1 MRPTTI
7 HLKLIGCC
15 MLVLLIIAAGIT
27 PTRANAAS
35 NTGDSQDRFVTIDFN
50 NVDINVFIKFISE
63 LTGKNFI
70 VDQRVRGNVTIISPT
85 KISVAEAYKVFE
97 SVLEVNGFSTVQ
109 AGKATKIL
117 PSPEARTSDIPTR
130 TSTKPVTPQDQL
142 VTQLIPLTYADADE
156 IKRLFTPM
164 VSKTSL
170 IVAYAPTNTLIVT
183 DVLSNIQRL
192 IKILKEIDVADVG
205 RQISVIP
212 LQHADSAKMVETL
225 TALFLTRGATKQ
237 RATASRDDTKF
248 VADER
253 TNTVIVLA
261 SEVEM
266 ARVRQLIDFIDR
278 ETPRGKEKIRVY
290 YLEYANAEDIAKVLQ
305 NLPSKEGTSVKEK
318 AAAGAAGAPLLS
330 GKVNITADKAT
341 NSLVIT
347 ASSDDYTV
355 VEEVIKRLDIPR
367 PMVYIEAVVME
378 VNAQR
383 DFSLGT
389 EWTAAGTTNIGNK
402 PAAVGGGFLTPTSAI
417 PALTQGVLPQGF
429 SFGVF
434 TEAIDIA
441 GIKFNNLTALV
452 QAFKQD
458 RDVNILQTPQILTTE
473 NEEAKI
479 NVGRNIPFQTQSST
493 TDNQTFN
500 SFEYRDVGTIL
511 KITPHI
517 SIERLV
523 RLTIGLE
530 VSALE
535 STTDFRPTT
544 LKRTIDTTVIVD
556 DKSTIVI
563 GGLIDDTNSVAE
575 YKVPLLGDIPVLGWL
590 FKYQNRSQQKT
601 NLYIFLTPHVINN
614 PAEAATVYGQKKTT
628 MDTLRGG
635 YGQEGQIQKGQLQE
649 GQISGGQIQE
659 GQIKLFGLPRRM
671 PQPK

>member
-7 HLKLIGCC
+7 HLKLIGCW
-15 MLVLLIIAAGIT
+15 MLVLLILAAGIT
-27 PTRANAAS
+27 STRANAAA

-212 LQHADSAKMVETL
+212 LQHADSTKMVETL

-305 NLPSKEGTSVKEK
+305 DLPSKESTSVKEK

-355 VEEVIKRLDIPR
+355 VEEVIKKLDIPR

-378 VNAQR
+378 VNAQK

-389 EWTAAGTTNIGNK
+389 EWTAAGSTTIGNRE
-402 PAAVGGGFLTPTSAI
+402 AAVGGGFLTPTSAI

-563 GGLIDDTNSVAE
+563 GGLIEDTNAVSV

-590 FKYQNRSQQKT
+590 FKVQKSSQQKT

-614 PAEAATVYGQKKTT
+614 PSEAADVYGQKKTT
-628 MDTLRGG
+628 MDSLRGG
-635 YGQEGQIQKGQLQE
+635 QGEE
-649 GQISGGQIQE
+649 SQIQE
-659 GQIKLFGLPRRM
+659 GNIKLFGIPRRI
-671 PQPK
+671 PTSDIK

>member
-15 MLVLLIIAAGIT
+15 MLVLLILAAGIT

-35 NTGDSQDRFVTIDFN
+35 NAGDSQDRYVTIDFN

-142 VTQLIPLTYADADE
+142 VTQLIPLTYANADE

-212 LQHADSAKMVETL
+212 LQHADSTKMVETL

-318 AAAGAAGAPLLS
+318 GAAGAAGAPLLS

-355 VEEVIKRLDIPR
+355 VEEVIKKLDIPR
-367 PMVYIEAVVME
+367 PMVYIEAVVLE
-378 VNAQR
+378 VNAQK

-389 EWTAAGTTNIGNK
+389 EWTAAGSTTIGDK
-402 PAAVGGGFLTPTSAI
+402 AAVVGGGFLTPTSAI

-563 GGLIDDTNSVAE
+563 GGLIEDTNAVSV

-590 FKYQNRSQQKT
+590 FKVQK
-601 NLYIFLTPHVINN
+601 
-614 PAEAATVYGQKKTT
+614 
-628 MDTLRGG
+628 
-635 YGQEGQIQKGQLQE
+635 
-649 GQISGGQIQE
+649 
-659 GQIKLFGLPRRM
+659 
-671 PQPK
+671 

>member
-1 MRPTTI
+1 MI
-7 HLKLIGCC
+7 
-15 MLVLLIIAAGIT
+15 VLLIIIAGIT
-27 PTRANAAS
+27 VTRANAAS
-35 NTGDSQDRFVTIDFN
+35 SAGNSQDRFVTIDFN

-70 VDQRVRGNVTIISPT
+70 IDQRVRGNVTIISPT

-109 AGKATKIL
+109 AGEVTKIL

-130 TSTKPVTPQDQL
+130 TSTRPVKPQDQL

-170 IVAYAPTNTLIVT
+170 IVAYDPTNTLIVT

-192 IKILKEIDVADVG
+192 IKILKEIDVTGVG
-205 RQISVIP
+205 QQISVIP
-212 LQHADSAKMVETL
+212 LEHADSTKMVETL
-225 TALFLTRGATKQ
+225 TALFQTRSAPK
-237 RATASRDDTKF
+237 RRTARSRDTTKF

-266 ARVRQLIDFIDR
+266 ARVRQLIDFLDR

-290 YLEYANAEDIAKVLQ
+290 YLEYANAEEIAKVLQ
-305 NLPSKEGTSVKEK
+305 NLPSKETTQPKGKG
-318 AAAGAAGAPLLS
+318 AAGAATAPLLA

-355 VEEVIKRLDIPR
+355 VEEVIKKLDIPR

-378 VNAQR
+378 VNAQK

-389 EWTAAGTTNIGNK
+389 QWTAAGSTNIGNK
-402 PAAVGGGFLTPTSAI
+402 PAAVGGGFLAPNSAI

-441 GIKFNNLTALV
+441 GIKFNNLTALI

-563 GGLIDDTNSVAE
+563 GGLIEDTKAVSE

-590 FKYQNRSQQKT
+590 FKVQNSSQQKT
-601 NLYIFLTPHVINN
+601 NLFIFLSPHVINN
-614 PAEAATVYGQKKTT
+614 PSEAADVYGQKKTT
-628 MDTLRGG
+628 MDILRGD
-635 YGQEGQIQKGQLQE
+635 QSEE
-649 GQISGGQIQE
+649 PQIQE
-659 GQIKLFGLPRRM
+659 GNIKLFGIPRRM
-671 PQPK
+671 PSSAIKQ

>member
-7 HLKLIGCC
+7 HLKLIGYC
-15 MLVLLIIAAGIT
+15 MLVLLIIAAVIT

-35 NTGDSQDRFVTIDFN
+35 SKDDSQDRYVTIDFN

-142 VTQLIPLTYADADE
+142 VTQLIPLTYANADE

-212 LQHADSAKMVETL
+212 LQHADSTKMVETL

-305 NLPSKEGTSVKEK
+305 DLPSKESTSVKEK

-378 VNAQR
+378 VNAQK

-389 EWTAAGTTNIGNK
+389 EWTAAGSTNIGNR

-563 GGLIDDTNSVAE
+563 GGLIEDTNAVSV

-590 FKYQNRSQQKT
+590 FKVQKSSQQKT

-614 PAEAATVYGQKKTT
+614 PSEAADVYGQKKTT
-628 MDTLRGG
+628 MDSLRGG
-635 YGQEGQIQKGQLQE
+635 QGEE
-649 GQISGGQIQE
+649 SQIQE
-659 GQIKLFGLPRRM
+659 GNIKLFGIPRRM
-671 PQPK
+671 PTSGIK

>member
-1 MRPTTI
+1 MRPKTT
-7 HLKLIGCC
+7 KPRAIGGTAI
-15 MLVLLIIAAGIT
+15 LLLLIATVIPLAA
-27 PTRANAAS
+27 PTAVSVTQA
-35 NTGDSQDRFVTIDFN
+35 SQDRFVTIDFN

-97 SVLEVNGFSTVQ
+97 SVLEVHGFSTVQ
-109 AGKATKIL
+109 AGKVTKIL
-117 PSPEARTSDIPTR
+117 PSPEARTNDIPTR
-130 TSTKPVTPQDQL
+130 TSTKPVSPQDRL
-142 VTQLIPLTYADADE
+142 VTQLIPLTYANPTD

-170 IVAYAPTNTLIVT
+170 IVAYEPTNTLIVT
-183 DVLSNIQRL
+183 DVLSNVQRL
-192 IKILKEIDVADVG
+192 IRILKEIDVAEVG
-205 RQISVIP
+205 REIAVIP
-212 LQHADSAKMVETL
+212 LEHADSTKMVETL
-225 TALFLTRGATKQ
+225 TTLFQTRRRTKQ
-237 RATASRDDTKF
+237 RPTTDETTKF

-253 TNTVIVLA
+253 TNTLIVLA

-266 ARVRQLIDFIDR
+266 VRVRQLIDFLDR

-290 YLEYANAEDIAKVLQ
+290 YLEYADAEEIAKVLQ
-305 NLPSKEGTSVKEK
+305 NLPTKDTGATKVKEK
-318 AAAGAAGAPLLS
+318 AAGAVGAPLLA

-347 ASSDDYTV
+347 ASSDDYAV
-355 VEEVIKRLDIPR
+355 VEEVIKKLDIPR
-367 PMVYIEAVVME
+367 PMVYIEAVIME
-378 VNAQR
+378 VNAEKNL
-383 DFSLGT
+383 SLGT
-389 EWTAAGTTNIGNK
+389 EWTAVGDTTISGK
-402 PAAVGGGFLTPTSAI
+402 DAAVGGGFLNNPSAI
-417 PALTQGVLPQGF
+417 PALTQGVLPPGF

-434 TEAIDIA
+434 TEAIEIA
-441 GIKFNNLTALV
+441 GIQFNNLTALV
-452 QAFKQD
+452 QALKTD

-479 NVGRNIPFQTQSST
+479 NVGRNIPFQTRTST
-493 TDNQTFN
+493 TDNETFN

-517 SIERLV
+517 SLERLV

-563 GGLIDDTNSVAE
+563 GGLIEDSNAVSEV
-575 YKVPLLGDIPVLGWL
+575 KVPLLGDIPVLGWL
-590 FKYQNRSQQKT
+590 FKFQNTARKKD

-614 PAEAATVYGQKKTT
+614 PSEAAAVYGEKKTS
-628 MDTLRGG
+628 MDGLRGEPSAAP
-635 YGQEGQIQKGQLQE
+635 QQIEEGR
-649 GQISGGQIQE
+649 
-659 GQIKLFGLPRRM
+659 IKLFGIPRRAA
-671 PQPK
+671 PTEVK

>member
-7 HLKLIGCC
+7 NLKTIGCC
-15 MLVLLIIAAGIT
+15 MIVLLIIIAGIT
-27 PTRANAAS
+27 VTRANAAS
-35 NTGDSQDRFVTIDFN
+35 SAGNSQDRFVTIDFN

-70 VDQRVRGNVTIISPT
+70 IDQRVRGNVTIISPT

-109 AGKATKIL
+109 AGEVTKIL

-130 TSTKPVTPQDQL
+130 TSTRPVKPQDQL

-170 IVAYAPTNTLIVT
+170 IVAYDPTNTLIVT

-192 IKILKEIDVADVG
+192 IKILKEIDVTGVG

-212 LQHADSAKMVETL
+212 LEHADSTKMVETL
-225 TALFLTRGATKQ
+225 TALFQTRGAPK
-237 RATASRDDTKF
+237 RRTASSRDDTKF

-266 ARVRQLIDFIDR
+266 ARVRQLIDFLDR

-290 YLEYANAEDIAKVLQ
+290 YLEYANAEEIAKVLQ
-305 NLPSKEGTSVKEK
+305 NLPSKEATQTKGK
-318 AAAGAAGAPLLS
+318 GATGATGAPLLA

-355 VEEVIKRLDIPR
+355 VEEVIKKLDIPR

-378 VNAQR
+378 VNAQK

-389 EWTAAGTTNIGNK
+389 QWTAAGSTNIGNK
-402 PAAVGGGFLTPTSAI
+402 PAAVGGGFLAPNSAI

-441 GIKFNNLTALV
+441 GIKFNNLTALI

-563 GGLIDDTNSVAE
+563 GGLIEDTKAVSE

-590 FKYQNRSQQKT
+590 FKVQNSSQQKT
-601 NLYIFLTPHVINN
+601 NLFIFLSPHVINN
-614 PAEAATVYGQKKTT
+614 PSEAADVYGQKKTT
-628 MDTLRGG
+628 MDILRGD
-635 YGQEGQIQKGQLQE
+635 QSEE
-649 GQISGGQIQE
+649 PQIQE
-659 GQIKLFGLPRRM
+659 GNIKLFGIPRRM
-671 PQPK
+671 PSSAIKQ

>member
-7 HLKLIGCC
+7 HLKLIGYC
-15 MLVLLIIAAGIT
+15 MLVLLIIAAVIT

-35 NTGDSQDRFVTIDFN
+35 SKDDSQDRYVTIDFN

-130 TSTKPVTPQDQL
+130 ISTKPVTPQDQL
-142 VTQLIPLTYADADE
+142 VTQLIPLTYANADE

-212 LQHADSAKMVETL
+212 LQHADSTKMVETL

-266 ARVRQLIDFIDR
+266 ARVRQLIDFSDR

-305 NLPSKEGTSVKEK
+305 DLPSKESTSVKEK

-330 GKVNITADKAT
+330 GKVNITVDKAT

-378 VNAQR
+378 VNAQK

-389 EWTAAGTTNIGNK
+389 EWTAAGSTTIGNRD
-402 PAAVGGGFLTPTSAI
+402 AVVGGGFLTPTSAI

-563 GGLIDDTNSVAE
+563 GGLIEDTNAVSV

-590 FKYQNRSQQKT
+590 FKVQKSSQQKT

-614 PAEAATVYGQKKTT
+614 PSEAADVYGQKKTT
-628 MDTLRGG
+628 MDSLRGG
-635 YGQEGQIQKGQLQE
+635 QGEE
-649 GQISGGQIQE
+649 SQIQE
-659 GQIKLFGLPRRM
+659 GNIKLFGIPRRM
-671 PQPK
+671 PTSGIK

>member
-1 MRPTTI
+1 MI
-7 HLKLIGCC
+7 
-15 MLVLLIIAAGIT
+15 VLLIIIAGIT
-27 PTRANAAS
+27 VTRANAAS
-35 NTGDSQDRFVTIDFN
+35 NTGNSQDRFVTIDFN

-109 AGKATKIL
+109 AGEVTKIL

-130 TSTKPVTPQDQL
+130 ISTKPVKPQDQL

-170 IVAYAPTNTLIVT
+170 IVAYDPTNTLIVT

-192 IKILKEIDVADVG
+192 IKILKEIDVTGVG

-212 LQHADSAKMVETL
+212 LQHADSTKMVETL
-225 TALFLTRGATKQ
+225 TALFQTRGAPK
-237 RATASRDDTKF
+237 RRTASSRDDTKF
-248 VADER
+248 VGDER

-266 ARVRQLIDFIDR
+266 ARVRQLIDFLDR

-290 YLEYANAEDIAKVLQ
+290 YLEYADAEEIAKVLQ

-318 AAAGAAGAPLLS
+318 GAAGAAGAPLLA

-355 VEEVIKRLDIPR
+355 VEEVIKKLDIPR

-389 EWTAAGTTNIGNK
+389 QWTAAGSTNIGNK
-402 PAAVGGGFLTPTSAI
+402 PAAVGGGFLAPNSAI
-417 PALTQGVLPQGF
+417 PALTQGILPQGF

-563 GGLIDDTNSVAE
+563 GGLIEDTNAVSDF
-575 YKVPLLGDIPVLGWL
+575 KVPLLGDIPVLGWL
-590 FKYQNRSQQKT
+590 FKFQNKSQQKT
-601 NLYIFLTPHVINN
+601 NLFIFLSPHVINN
-614 PAEAATVYGQKKTT
+614 PSEAADVYDQKKTT
-628 MDTLRGG
+628 MDILRGD
-635 YGQEGQIQKGQLQE
+635 QSEKP
-649 GQISGGQIQE
+649 QIQE
-659 GQIKLFGLPRRM
+659 GNIKLFGIPRRM
-671 PQPK
+671 PSSTIKQ

>member
-7 HLKLIGCC
+7 HLKLIGCW
-15 MLVLLIIAAGIT
+15 MLVLLILAAGIT
-27 PTRANAAS
+27 STRANAAA

-212 LQHADSAKMVETL
+212 LQHADSTKMVETL
-225 TALFLTRGATKQ
+225 TALFQTRGATKQ
-237 RATASRDDTKF
+237 RAAASRDDTKF

-355 VEEVIKRLDIPR
+355 VEEVIKKLDIPR

-378 VNAQR
+378 VNAQK

-389 EWTAAGTTNIGNK
+389 EWTAAGSTTIGNRE
-402 PAAVGGGFLTPTSAI
+402 AAVGGGFLTPTSAI

-563 GGLIDDTNSVAE
+563 GGLIEDTNAVSV

-590 FKYQNRSQQKT
+590 FKVQKSSQQKT

-614 PAEAATVYGQKKTT
+614 PSEAADVYGQKKTT
-628 MDTLRGG
+628 MDSLRGG
-635 YGQEGQIQKGQLQE
+635 QGEE
-649 GQISGGQIQE
+649 SQIQE
-659 GQIKLFGLPRRM
+659 GNIKLFGIPRRI
-671 PQPK
+671 PTSDIK

>member
-1 MRPTTI
+1 MRPI
-7 HLKLIGCC
+7 KNNRKFIGCC
-15 MLVLLIIAAGIT
+15 MILLLVIVAVIT
-27 PTRANAAS
+27 RTPANAAADAA
-35 NTGDSQDRFVTIDFN
+35 NAEERFVTIDFN

-97 SVLEVNGFSTVQ
+97 SVLDVHGFSTVQ
-109 AGKATKIL
+109 AGKVTKIL
-117 PSPEARTSDIPTR
+117 PAPEARTSDIPTR
-130 TSTKPVTPQDQL
+130 TSTKPVAAQDQL
-142 VTQLIPLTYADADE
+142 VTQLIPLTYADANE
-156 IKRLFTPM
+156 VKRLFTPM

-170 IVAYAPTNTLIVT
+170 IVAYDPTNMLIVT

-205 RQISVIP
+205 RKISVIP
-212 LQHADSAKMVETL
+212 LQHADSTKMVETL
-225 TALFLTRGATKQ
+225 TALFAPKGAPRKQ
-237 RATASRDDTKF
+237 TTGDTTKF

-261 SEVEM
+261 STVELD
-266 ARVRQLIDFIDR
+266 RVRQLIDFLDR

-290 YLEYANAEDIAKVLQ
+290 FLEYANAEEIAKVLQ
-305 NLPSKEGTSVKEK
+305 NLPSKDTGQIKDK
-318 AAAGAAGAPLLS
+318 AAGGATGAPLLA

-355 VEEVIKRLDIPR
+355 VEEVIRKLDIPR
-367 PMVYIEAVVME
+367 PMVYIEAVIME

-389 EWTAAGTTNIGNK
+389 EWTAAGTTNIGNRD
-402 PAAVGGGFLTPTSAI
+402 AAVGGGFLTPQSAI

-479 NVGRNIPFQTQSST
+479 NVGKNIPFQTRTST
-493 TDNQTFN
+493 TDNETFN

-544 LKRTIDTTVIVD
+544 FKRTIDTTVIVD

-563 GGLIDDTNSVAE
+563 GGLIDDTNSTAE

-628 MDTLRGG
+628 IDTLRGARG
-635 YGQEGQIQKGQLQE
+635 EEERIQKGQLQE
-649 GQISGGQIQE
+649 GRISEGQIQE

>member
-1 MRPTTI
+1 MRPTKI
-7 HLKLIGCC
+7 ILKIIGCC
-15 MLVLLIIAAGIT
+15 MIVLLIIAAGIT
-27 PTRANAAS
+27 PTLANAAS
-35 NTGDSQDRFVTIDFN
+35 NTGNSQDRFVTIDFN

-85 KISVAEAYKVFE
+85 KISVAEAFKVFE

-109 AGKATKIL
+109 AGKVTKIL

-130 TSTKPVTPQDQL
+130 ISTKPVKPQDQL
-142 VTQLIPLTYADADE
+142 VTQLIPLTYANASE

-170 IVAYAPTNTLIVT
+170 IVAYDPTNTLIVT

-192 IKILKEIDVADVG
+192 IKILKEIDVIGVG
-205 RQISVIP
+205 REISVIP
-212 LQHADSAKMVETL
+212 LQYADSAKMVETL
-225 TALFLTRGATKQ
+225 TALFQTRAAPKKRT
-237 RATASRDDTKF
+237 TTIRDTTKF

-266 ARVRQLIDFIDR
+266 ARVRQLIDFLDR

-290 YLEYANAEDIAKVLQ
+290 YLEYADAEEIAKVLQ
-305 NLPSKEGTSVKEK
+305 NLPSKDGTQAKGK
-318 AAAGAAGAPLLS
+318 AAAGAAGAPLLA

-355 VEEVIKRLDIPR
+355 VEEVIKKLDIPR

-389 EWTAAGTTNIGNK
+389 QWTAAGSTNIGNK
-402 PAAVGGGFLTPTSAI
+402 EAAVGGGFLTENSAI
-417 PALTQGVLPQGF
+417 PGLTQGILPPGF

-434 TEAIDIA
+434 TEAIEIA
-441 GIKFNNLTALV
+441 GIQFNNLTALV
-452 QAFKQD
+452 QALKED

-563 GGLIDDTNSVAE
+563 GGLIEDTTAVSE
-575 YKVPLLGDIPVLGWL
+575 TKVPLLGDIPVLGWL
-590 FKYQNRSQQKT
+590 FKFQNKAQQKT
-601 NLYIFLTPHVINN
+601 NLFIFLSPHVINN
-614 PAEAATVYGQKKTT
+614 PSEAADVYGQKKTT
-628 MDTLRGG
+628 MDSLRGG
-635 YGQEGQIQKGQLQE
+635 QSEAP
-649 GQISGGQIQE
+649 QIQE
-659 GQIKLFGLPRRM
+659 GNIKLFGLPRQM
-671 PQPK
+671 TPTQINN

>member
-7 HLKLIGCC
+7 HLKIIGCC

-130 TSTKPVTPQDQL
+130 TSTQPVTPQDQL
-142 VTQLIPLTYADADE
+142 VTQLIPLTYADAEE

-212 LQHADSAKMVETL
+212 LQHADSTKMVETL
-225 TALFLTRGATKQ
+225 TALFLTRGTTKQ
-237 RATASRDDTKF
+237 RATASREDTKF

-305 NLPSKEGTSVKEK
+305 NLPSKEGTQVKEK

-330 GKVNITADKAT
+330 GKVNITSDKAT

-355 VEEVIKRLDIPR
+355 VEEVIKKLDIPR

-378 VNAQR
+378 VNAQK

-389 EWTAAGTTNIGNK
+389 QWTAAGSTTIGNK
-402 PAAVGGGFLTPTSAI
+402 DAAVGGGFLTPGSAI

-563 GGLIDDTNSVAE
+563 GGLIENTNATSE

-590 FKYQNRSQQKT
+590 FKVQNKSQQKT
-601 NLYIFLTPHVINN
+601 NLFIFLSPHVINN
-614 PAEAATVYGQKKTT
+614 PSEAADVYGQKKTT
-628 MDTLRGG
+628 MDSLRGG
-635 YGQEGQIQKGQLQE
+635 QGEE
-649 GQISGGQIQE
+649 SQIQE
-659 GQIKLFGLPRRM
+659 GNIKLFGIPRRI
-671 PQPK
+671 PTSEIK

>member
-7 HLKLIGCC
+7 HLKIIGCC
-15 MLVLLIIAAGIT
+15 MLVLLIIATGII

-35 NTGDSQDRFVTIDFN
+35 NTGDSQDRYVTIDFN

-142 VTQLIPLTYADADE
+142 VTQLIPLTYANADE

-212 LQHADSAKMVETL
+212 LQHADSTKMVETL

-237 RATASRDDTKF
+237 RTTASRDDTKF

-563 GGLIDDTNSVAE
+563 GGLIEDTNAVSV

-590 FKYQNRSQQKT
+590 FKVQKSSQQKT

-614 PAEAATVYGQKKTT
+614 PSEAADVYGQKKTT
-628 MDTLRGG
+628 MDSLRGG
-635 YGQEGQIQKGQLQE
+635 QGEE
-649 GQISGGQIQE
+649 SQIQE
-659 GQIKLFGLPRRM
+659 GNIKLFGIPRRM
-671 PQPK
+671 PTSGIK

>member
-1 MRPTTI
+1 MRPTTTN
-7 HLKLIGCC
+7 LKIIGCC

-27 PTRANAAS
+27 PTRATAAS

-142 VTQLIPLTYADADE
+142 VTQLIPLTYANATE

-170 IVAYAPTNTLIVT
+170 IVAYDPTNTLIVT

-192 IKILKEIDVADVG
+192 IRILKEIDVIGVG
-205 RQISVIP
+205 REISVIP

-225 TALFLTRGATKQ
+225 TALFQTRGAPKKRT
-237 RATASRDDTKF
+237 TTSRDTTKF

-266 ARVRQLIDFIDR
+266 ARVRQLIDFLDR

-290 YLEYANAEDIAKVLQ
+290 YLEYADAEEIAKVLQ
-305 NLPSKEGTSVKEK
+305 NLPSKEGTQTKGK
-318 AAAGAAGAPLLS
+318 AAAGAAGAPLLA

-355 VEEVIKRLDIPR
+355 VEEVIKKLDIPR

-378 VNAQR
+378 VNAQK
-383 DFSLGT
+383 DFSFGT
-389 EWTAAGTTNIGNK
+389 EWTAAGSTNIGNK
-402 PAAVGGGFLTPTSAI
+402 PAAVGGGFLNNPSAI
-417 PALTQGVLPQGF
+417 PPLTQGILPTGF

-434 TEAIDIA
+434 TEAIEIA
-441 GIKFNNLTALV
+441 GIQFNNLTALV
-452 QAFKQD
+452 QAFKED
-458 RDVNILQTPQILTTE
+458 RDVRILQTPQILTTE

-479 NVGRNIPFQTQSST
+479 NVGKNIPFQTQSST

-535 STTDFRPTT
+535 STVDFRPTT

-563 GGLIDDTNSVAE
+563 GGLIEDITAVRE
-575 YKVPLLGDIPVLGWL
+575 FKVPLLGDIPVLGWL
-590 FKYQNRSQQKT
+590 FKVQSESQQRN
-601 NLYIFLTPHVINN
+601 NLFIFLSPHVINK
-614 PAEAATVYGQKKTT
+614 PSEAADVYGQKKTT
-628 MDTLRGG
+628 MDSLRGG
-635 YGQEGQIQKGQLQE
+635 QGEEAQP
-649 GQISGGQIQE
+649 QIQE
-659 GQIKLFGLPRRM
+659 GNIKLFGIPRRM
-671 PQPK
+671 TPTEINN

>member
-1 MRPTTI
+1 MRPTTTN
-7 HLKLIGCC
+7 LKTIGCC
-15 MLVLLIIAAGIT
+15 VIVLLIIIAGIT
-27 PTRANAAS
+27 VTRANAAS
-35 NTGDSQDRFVTIDFN
+35 NTGNSQDRFVTIDFN

-97 SVLEVNGFSTVQ
+97 SVLEVNGFSTVK
-109 AGKATKIL
+109 AGEVTKIL

-130 TSTKPVTPQDQL
+130 TSTKPVRPQDQL

-156 IKRLFTPM
+156 VKRLFTPM

-170 IVAYAPTNTLIVT
+170 IVAYDPTNTLIVT

-192 IKILKEIDVADVG
+192 IKILKEIDVTGVG

-212 LQHADSAKMVETL
+212 LQHADSTKMVETL
-225 TALFLTRGATKQ
+225 TALFQTRGAPKRRT
-237 RATASRDDTKF
+237 TSSRDDTKF

-266 ARVRQLIDFIDR
+266 ARVRQLIDFLDR

-290 YLEYANAEDIAKVLQ
+290 YLEYADAEEIAKVLQ
-305 NLPSKEGTSVKEK
+305 NLPSKETTPVKEK
-318 AAAGAAGAPLLS
+318 GAVGAAGAPLLA

-355 VEEVIKRLDIPR
+355 VEEVIKKLDIPR

-378 VNAQR
+378 VNAQK

-389 EWTAAGTTNIGNK
+389 QWTAAGSTNIGNK
-402 PAAVGGGFLTPTSAI
+402 PAAVGGGFLAPNSAI

-441 GIKFNNLTALV
+441 GIKFNNLTALI

-563 GGLIDDTNSVAE
+563 GGLIEDTNAVSE

-590 FKYQNRSQQKT
+590 FKVQNSSQQKT
-601 NLYIFLTPHVINN
+601 NLFIFLSPHVINN
-614 PAEAATVYGQKKTT
+614 PSEAADVYGQKKTT
-628 MDTLRGG
+628 MDILRSD
-635 YGQEGQIQKGQLQE
+635 QSEKP
-649 GQISGGQIQE
+649 QIQE
-659 GQIKLFGLPRRM
+659 GNIKLFGIPRRM
-671 PQPK
+671 PSSAIKP

>member
-7 HLKLIGCC
+7 HLKIIGCC
-15 MLVLLIIAAGIT
+15 MLVLLILAAGIT
-27 PTRANAAS
+27 PTHANAAS

-212 LQHADSAKMVETL
+212 LQHADSTKMVETL

-237 RATASRDDTKF
+237 RATVSRDDTKF

-318 AAAGAAGAPLLS
+318 GAAGAAGAPLLS

-355 VEEVIKRLDIPR
+355 VEEVIKKLDIPR
-367 PMVYIEAVVME
+367 PMVYIEAVVLE
-378 VNAQR
+378 VNAQK

-389 EWTAAGTTNIGNK
+389 EWTAAGSTNIGDK

-479 NVGRNIPFQTQSST
+479 NVGKNIPFQTQSST

-563 GGLIDDTNSVAE
+563 GGLIEDNNAVSV

-590 FKYQNRSQQKT
+590 FKVQKSSQQKT
-601 NLYIFLTPHVINN
+601 NLFIFLTPHVINN
-614 PAEAATVYGQKKTT
+614 PSEAADVYGQKKTT
-628 MDTLRGG
+628 MDSLRGG
-635 YGQEGQIQKGQLQE
+635 QGEE
-649 GQISGGQIQE
+649 SQIQE
-659 GQIKLFGLPRRM
+659 GNIKLFGIPRRM
-671 PQPK
+671 PTSEIK

>member
-7 HLKLIGCC
+7 HLKLIGYC
-15 MLVLLIIAAGIT
+15 MLVLLIIAAVIT

-35 NTGDSQDRFVTIDFN
+35 SKDDSQDRYVTIDFN

-142 VTQLIPLTYADADE
+142 VTQLIPLTYANADE

-212 LQHADSAKMVETL
+212 LQHADSTKMVETL

-305 NLPSKEGTSVKEK
+305 DLPSKESTSVKEK

-378 VNAQR
+378 VNAQK

-389 EWTAAGTTNIGNK
+389 EWTAAGSTTIGNRD
-402 PAAVGGGFLTPTSAI
+402 AVVGGGFLTPTSAI

-563 GGLIDDTNSVAE
+563 GGLIEDTNAVSV

-590 FKYQNRSQQKT
+590 FKVQKSSQQKT

-614 PAEAATVYGQKKTT
+614 PSEAADVYGQKKTT
-628 MDTLRGG
+628 MDSLRGG
-635 YGQEGQIQKGQLQE
+635 QGEE
-649 GQISGGQIQE
+649 SQIQE
-659 GQIKLFGLPRRM
+659 GNIKLFGIPRRM
-671 PQPK
+671 PTSGIK

>member
-7 HLKLIGCC
+7 HLKLIGCW
-15 MLVLLIIAAGIT
+15 MLVLLILAAGIT
-27 PTRANAAS
+27 STRANAAA

-142 VTQLIPLTYADADE
+142 VTQLIPLTYANADE

-212 LQHADSAKMVETL
+212 LQHADSTKMVETL
-225 TALFLTRGATKQ
+225 TALFQTRGATKQ
-237 RATASRDDTKF
+237 RAAASRDDTKF

-305 NLPSKEGTSVKEK
+305 DLPSKESTSVKEK

-378 VNAQR
+378 VNAQK

-389 EWTAAGTTNIGNK
+389 EWTAAGSTTIGNRD
-402 PAAVGGGFLTPTSAI
+402 AVVGGGFLTPTSAI

-563 GGLIDDTNSVAE
+563 GGLIEDTNAVSV

-590 FKYQNRSQQKT
+590 FKVQKSSQQKT

-614 PAEAATVYGQKKTT
+614 PSEAADVYGQKKTT
-628 MDTLRGG
+628 MDSLRGG
-635 YGQEGQIQKGQLQE
+635 QGEE
-649 GQISGGQIQE
+649 SQIQE
-659 GQIKLFGLPRRM
+659 GNIKLFGIPRRI
-671 PQPK
+671 PTSDIK

>member
-1 MRPTTI
+1 MI
-7 HLKLIGCC
+7 
-15 MLVLLIIAAGIT
+15 VLLIIIAGIT
-27 PTRANAAS
+27 VTRANAAS
-35 NTGDSQDRFVTIDFN
+35 KTGNSQDRFVTIDFN

-109 AGKATKIL
+109 AGEVTKIL

-130 TSTKPVTPQDQL
+130 ISTKPVKPQDQL

-170 IVAYAPTNTLIVT
+170 IVAYDPTNTLIVT

-192 IKILKEIDVADVG
+192 IKILKEIDVTGVG

-212 LQHADSAKMVETL
+212 LQHADSTKMVETL
-225 TALFLTRGATKQ
+225 TALFQTRGAPKA
-237 RATASRDDTKF
+237 RAAVSRDDTKF

-266 ARVRQLIDFIDR
+266 ARVRQLIDFLDR

-290 YLEYANAEDIAKVLQ
+290 YLEYADAEEIAKVLQ

-318 AAAGAAGAPLLS
+318 GAAGAASAPLLA

-355 VEEVIKRLDIPR
+355 VEEVIKKLDIPR

-378 VNAQR
+378 VNAQK

-389 EWTAAGTTNIGNK
+389 QWTAAGSTNIGNK
-402 PAAVGGGFLTPTSAI
+402 PAAVGGGFLAPNSAI

-441 GIKFNNLTALV
+441 GIKFNNLTALI

-563 GGLIDDTNSVAE
+563 GGLIEDTKAVSE

-590 FKYQNRSQQKT
+590 FKVQNSSQQKT
-601 NLYIFLTPHVINN
+601 NLFIFLSPHVINN
-614 PAEAATVYGQKKTT
+614 PSEAADVYGQKKTT
-628 MDTLRGG
+628 MDILRGD
-635 YGQEGQIQKGQLQE
+635 QSEE
-649 GQISGGQIQE
+649 PQIQE
-659 GQIKLFGLPRRM
+659 GNIKLFGIPRRM
-671 PQPK
+671 PSSAIKP

>member
-7 HLKLIGCC
+7 HLKIIGCC
-15 MLVLLIIAAGIT
+15 MLVLLIIATGII

-35 NTGDSQDRFVTIDFN
+35 NTGDSQDRYVTIDFN

-142 VTQLIPLTYADADE
+142 VTQLIPLTYAEADE

-212 LQHADSAKMVETL
+212 LQHADSTKMVETL

-563 GGLIDDTNSVAE
+563 GGLIEDTNAVSV

-590 FKYQNRSQQKT
+590 FKVQKSSQQKT
-601 NLYIFLTPHVINN
+601 NLFIFLTPHVINN
-614 PAEAATVYGQKKTT
+614 PSEAADVYGQKKTT
-628 MDTLRGG
+628 MDSLRGG
-635 YGQEGQIQKGQLQE
+635 QGEE
-649 GQISGGQIQE
+649 SQIQE
-659 GQIKLFGLPRRM
+659 GNIKLFGIPRRM
-671 PQPK
+671 PTSEIK

>member
-1 MRPTTI
+1 MRPKTI
-7 HLKLIGCC
+7 KLKIIGCC
-15 MLVLLIIAAGIT
+15 MIVLLIIAAGIT
-27 PTRANAAS
+27 PTRANAATDTD
-35 NTGDSQDRFVTIDFN
+35 NSQDRFVTIDFN

-97 SVLEVNGFSTVQ
+97 SVLDVNGFSTVQ
-109 AGKATKIL
+109 AGEVTKIL

-130 TSTKPVTPQDQL
+130 ISTKPVKPQDQL
-142 VTQLIPLTYADADE
+142 VTQLIPLTYADANE

-192 IKILKEIDVADVG
+192 IKILKEIDVTGVG
-205 RQISVIP
+205 REISVIP

-225 TALFLTRGATKQ
+225 TALFQTRGAPKQ
-237 RATASRDDTKF
+237 RSATSRDDTKF

-266 ARVRQLIDFIDR
+266 ARVRQLIDFLDR

-290 YLEYANAEDIAKVLQ
+290 YLEYANAEEIAKVLQ
-305 NLPSKEGTSVKEK
+305 NLPSKEGTQVKEK
-318 AAAGAAGAPLLS
+318 GAAGPAGAPLLS
-330 GKVNITADKAT
+330 GKVNITADKGT

-355 VEEVIKRLDIPR
+355 VEEVIKKLDIPR
-367 PMVYIEAVVME
+367 PMVYIEAVVLE

-389 EWTAAGTTNIGNK
+389 QWTAAGSTNIGNK
-402 PAAVGGGFLTPTSAI
+402 PAAVGGAFLAPDSAI
-417 PALTQGVLPQGF
+417 PNLTQGVLPQGF

-441 GIKFNNLTALV
+441 GIQFNNLTALV

-479 NVGRNIPFQTQSST
+479 NVGKNIPFQTQSST

-563 GGLIDDTNSVAE
+563 GGLIEDNNAVQE
-575 YKVPLLGDIPVLGWL
+575 YKVPLLGDIPLLGWL
-590 FKYQNRSQQKT
+590 FKVRSSSQQKT
-601 NLYIFLTPHVINN
+601 NLFIFLTPHVINN
-614 PAEAATVYGQKKTT
+614 PSEAADVYGQKKTT
-628 MDTLRGG
+628 IESLRGG
-635 YGQEGQIQKGQLQE
+635 QSEE
-649 GQISGGQIQE
+649 SQIQE
-659 GQIKLFGLPRRM
+659 GNIKLFGIPRRM
-671 PQPK
+671 PLSEIK

>member
-1 MRPTTI
+1 LRKMRPTTNT
-7 HLKLIGCC
+7 LKTIGCC
-15 MLVLLIIAAGIT
+15 MIVLLIIIAGIT
-27 PTRANAAS
+27 VTRANAAS
-35 NTGDSQDRFVTIDFN
+35 SAGNSQDRFVTIDFN

-109 AGKATKIL
+109 AGEVTKIL

-130 TSTKPVTPQDQL
+130 TSTRPVKPQDQL

-170 IVAYAPTNTLIVT
+170 IVAYDPTNTLIVT

-192 IKILKEIDVADVG
+192 IKILKEIDVTGVG

-212 LQHADSAKMVETL
+212 LEHADSTKMVETL
-225 TALFLTRGATKQ
+225 TALFQTRGAPKR
-237 RATASRDDTKF
+237 RATSSRDDTKF

-266 ARVRQLIDFIDR
+266 ARVRQLIDFLDR

-290 YLEYANAEDIAKVLQ
+290 YLEYADAEEIAKVLQ
-305 NLPSKEGTSVKEK
+305 NLPSKEATQTKGK
-318 AAAGAAGAPLLS
+318 GATGATGAPLLA

-355 VEEVIKRLDIPR
+355 VEEVIKKLDIPR

-378 VNAQR
+378 VNAQK

-389 EWTAAGTTNIGNK
+389 QWTAAGSTNIGNK
-402 PAAVGGGFLTPTSAI
+402 PAAVGGGFLAPNSAI

-441 GIKFNNLTALV
+441 GIKFNNLTALI

-563 GGLIDDTNSVAE
+563 GGLIEDTNAVSE

-590 FKYQNRSQQKT
+590 FKVQNSSQQKT
-601 NLYIFLTPHVINN
+601 NLFIFLSPHVINN
-614 PAEAATVYGQKKTT
+614 PSEAADVYGQKKTT
-628 MDTLRGG
+628 MDILRGDQG
-635 YGQEGQIQKGQLQE
+635 EE
-649 GQISGGQIQE
+649 PQIQE
-659 GQIKLFGLPRRM
+659 GNIKLFGIPRRM
-671 PQPK
+671 PSSAIKQ

>member
-1 MRPTTI
+1 MRPI
-7 HLKLIGCC
+7 QNNRKIIGCC
-15 MLVLLIIAAGIT
+15 MILFLVFVAVISRVPAD
-27 PTRANAAS
+27 AAS
-35 NTGDSQDRFVTIDFN
+35 DTGNSEDRFVTIDFN

-97 SVLEVNGFSTVQ
+97 SVLDVHGFSTVQ
-109 AGKATKIL
+109 AGKVTKIL
-117 PSPEARTSDIPTR
+117 PAPEARTSDIPTR
-130 TSTKPVTPQDQL
+130 TSTKPTAPQDQL
-142 VTQLIPLTYADADE
+142 VTQLIPLTYADANE
-156 IKRLFTPM
+156 VKRLFTPM

-170 IVAYAPTNTLIVT
+170 IVAYDPTNTLIVT

-205 RQISVIP
+205 RKISVIP
-212 LQHADSAKMVETL
+212 LQHADSTKMVETL
-225 TALFLTRGATKQ
+225 TALFQPKGAPRKN
-237 RATASRDDTKF
+237 TAGGDTTKF

-261 SEVEM
+261 STVELD
-266 ARVRQLIDFIDR
+266 RVRQLIDFLDR

-290 YLEYANAEDIAKVLQ
+290 FLEYANAEEIAKVLQ
-305 NLPSKEGTSVKEK
+305 NLPTKDVTQTKERV
-318 AAAGAAGAPLLS
+318 AATGAPLLA

-355 VEEVIKRLDIPR
+355 VEEVIRKLDIPR
-367 PMVYIEAVVME
+367 PMVYIEAVIME
-378 VNAQR
+378 VNAQK

-389 EWTAAGTTNIGNK
+389 EWTAAGTSNIGNRE
-402 PAAVGGGFLTPTSAI
+402 AAVGGGFLTPQSAI
-417 PALTQGVLPQGF
+417 PALTQGILPQGF

-458 RDVNILQTPQILTTE
+458 RDVNIMQTPQILTTE

-479 NVGRNIPFQTQSST
+479 NVGKNIPFQTRTST
-493 TDNQTFN
+493 TDNETFN

-544 LKRTIDTTVIVD
+544 FKRTIDTTVIVD

-649 GQISGGQIQE
+649 GQISEGQIQE

>member
-7 HLKLIGCC
+7 HLKIIGCC
-15 MLVLLIIAAGIT
+15 LLVLLIIATGII

-35 NTGDSQDRFVTIDFN
+35 NTGDSQDRYVTIDFN

-142 VTQLIPLTYADADE
+142 VTQLIPLTYAEADE

-212 LQHADSAKMVETL
+212 LQHADSTKMVETL

-389 EWTAAGTTNIGNK
+389 EWTAAGSTNIGNK
-402 PAAVGGGFLTPTSAI
+402 PAAVGGAFLAPGSAI
-417 PALTQGVLPQGF
+417 PALTQGALPQGF

-563 GGLIDDTNSVAE
+563 GGLIEDTNAVSV

-590 FKYQNRSQQKT
+590 FKVQKSSQQKT
-601 NLYIFLTPHVINN
+601 NLFIFLTPHVINN
-614 PAEAATVYGQKKTT
+614 PSEAADVYGQKKTT
-628 MDTLRGG
+628 MDSLRGG
-635 YGQEGQIQKGQLQE
+635 QGEE
-649 GQISGGQIQE
+649 SQIQE
-659 GQIKLFGLPRRM
+659 GNIKLFGIPRRM
-671 PQPK
+671 PTSEIK

>member
-1 MRPTTI
+1 MKPMKNNR
-7 HLKLIGCC
+7 KLIGCC
-15 MLVLLIIAAGIT
+15 VILILAIVAIIT
-27 PTRANAAS
+27 RVPANAAAE
-35 NTGDSQDRFVTIDFN
+35 TGNAEERFVTIDFN

-97 SVLEVNGFSTVQ
+97 SVLDVHGFSTVQ
-109 AGKATKIL
+109 AGKVTKIL
-117 PSPEARTSDIPTR
+117 PAPEARTSDIPTR
-130 TSTKPVTPQDQL
+130 TSTKPIAPQDQL
-142 VTQLIPLTYADADE
+142 VTQLIPLTYADANE
-156 IKRLFTPM
+156 VKRLFTPM

-170 IVAYAPTNTLIVT
+170 IVAYDPTNTLIVT

-205 RQISVIP
+205 RKISVIP
-212 LQHADSAKMVETL
+212 LQHADSTKMVETL
-225 TALFLTRGATKQ
+225 TALFQPKGAPRKAGTGGD
-237 RATASRDDTKF
+237 TTKF

-261 SEVEM
+261 STVELD
-266 ARVRQLIDFIDR
+266 RVRQLIDFLDR

-290 YLEYANAEDIAKVLQ
+290 FLEYANAEEIAKVLQ
-305 NLPSKEGTSVKEK
+305 NLPTKDVSQAKDKT
-318 AAAGAAGAPLLS
+318 AAPGAPLLS

-355 VEEVIKRLDIPR
+355 VEEVIRKLDIPR
-367 PMVYIEAVVME
+367 PMVYIEAVIME

-389 EWTAAGTTNIGNK
+389 EWTAAGTSTIGNRD
-402 PAAVGGGFLTPTSAI
+402 AAVGGGFLTPQSAI

-458 RDVNILQTPQILTTE
+458 RDVNIMQTPQILTTE

-479 NVGRNIPFQTQSST
+479 NVGKNIPFQTRTST
-493 TDNQTFN
+493 TDNETFN

-544 LKRTIDTTVIVD
+544 FKRTIDTTVIVD

-563 GGLIDDTNSVAE
+563 GGLIDDTNSVSE
-575 YKVPLLGDIPVLGWL
+575 YKVPLLGDIPLLGWL

-628 MDTLRGG
+628 IDTLRGARG
-635 YGQEGQIQKGQLQE
+635 EEDQLQKGQLQE
-649 GQISGGQIQE
+649 GQASQGQIQE

>member
-1 MRPTTI
+1 MI
-7 HLKLIGCC
+7 
-15 MLVLLIIAAGIT
+15 VLLIIIAGIT
-27 PTRANAAS
+27 VTRANAAS
-35 NTGDSQDRFVTIDFN
+35 NTGNSQDRFVTIDFN

-109 AGKATKIL
+109 AGEVTKIL

-130 TSTKPVTPQDQL
+130 TSTKPVKPQDQL

-170 IVAYAPTNTLIVT
+170 IVAYDPTNTLIVT

-192 IKILKEIDVADVG
+192 IKILKEIDVTGVG

-212 LQHADSAKMVETL
+212 LQHADSTKMVETL
-225 TALFLTRGATKQ
+225 TALFQTRGAPK
-237 RATASRDDTKF
+237 RRTASSRDTTKF

-266 ARVRQLIDFIDR
+266 ARVRQLIDFLDR

-318 AAAGAAGAPLLS
+318 GAAGAASAPLLA

-355 VEEVIKRLDIPR
+355 VEEVIKKLDIPR

-378 VNAQR
+378 VNAQK

-389 EWTAAGTTNIGNK
+389 QWTAAGSTNIGNK
-402 PAAVGGGFLTPTSAI
+402 PAAVGGGFLAPGSAI

-441 GIKFNNLTALV
+441 GIKFNNLTALI

-563 GGLIDDTNSVAE
+563 GGLIEDTKAVSE

-590 FKYQNRSQQKT
+590 FKVQNSSQQKT
-601 NLYIFLTPHVINN
+601 NLFIFLSPHVINN
-614 PAEAATVYGQKKTT
+614 PSEAADVYGQKKTT
-628 MDTLRGG
+628 MDILRGD
-635 YGQEGQIQKGQLQE
+635 QSEE
-649 GQISGGQIQE
+649 PQIQE
-659 GQIKLFGLPRRM
+659 GNIKLFGIPRRM
-671 PQPK
+671 PSSAIKQ

>member
-15 MLVLLIIAAGIT
+15 MLVLLIIAAVIT

-35 NTGDSQDRFVTIDFN
+35 SKDDSQDRYVTIDFN

-142 VTQLIPLTYADADE
+142 VTQLIPLTYANADE

-212 LQHADSAKMVETL
+212 LQHADSTKMVETL

-305 NLPSKEGTSVKEK
+305 NLPSKEATSVKEK

-347 ASSDDYTV
+347 ASS
-355 VEEVIKRLDIPR
+355 
-367 PMVYIEAVVME
+367 
-378 VNAQR
+378 
-383 DFSLGT
+383 
-389 EWTAAGTTNIGNK
+389 
-402 PAAVGGGFLTPTSAI
+402 
-417 PALTQGVLPQGF
+417 
-429 SFGVF
+429 
-434 TEAIDIA
+434 
-441 GIKFNNLTALV
+441 
-452 QAFKQD
+452 
-458 RDVNILQTPQILTTE
+458 
-473 NEEAKI
+473 
-479 NVGRNIPFQTQSST
+479 
-493 TDNQTFN
+493 
-500 SFEYRDVGTIL
+500 
-511 KITPHI
+511 
-517 SIERLV
+517 
-523 RLTIGLE
+523 
-530 VSALE
+530 
-535 STTDFRPTT
+535 
-544 LKRTIDTTVIVD
+544 
-556 DKSTIVI
+556 
-563 GGLIDDTNSVAE
+563 
-575 YKVPLLGDIPVLGWL
+575 
-590 FKYQNRSQQKT
+590 
-601 NLYIFLTPHVINN
+601 
-614 PAEAATVYGQKKTT
+614 
-628 MDTLRGG
+628 
-635 YGQEGQIQKGQLQE
+635 
-649 GQISGGQIQE
+649 
-659 GQIKLFGLPRRM
+659 
-671 PQPK
+671 

>member
-7 HLKLIGCC
+7 NLKTIGCC
-15 MLVLLIIAAGIT
+15 MIVLLTIIAGIT
-27 PTRANAAS
+27 VTRAHAAS
-35 NTGDSQDRFVTIDFN
+35 NAGNSQDRFVTIDFN

-70 VDQRVRGNVTIISPT
+70 IDQRVRGNVTIISPT

-109 AGKATKIL
+109 AGEVTKIL

-130 TSTKPVTPQDQL
+130 TSTRPVKPQDQL

-170 IVAYAPTNTLIVT
+170 IVAYDPTNTLIVT

-192 IKILKEIDVADVG
+192 IKILKEIDVTGVG

-212 LQHADSAKMVETL
+212 LEHADSTKMVETL
-225 TALFLTRGATKQ
+225 TALFQTRGAPKRRT
-237 RATASRDDTKF
+237 TTSSRDDTKF

-266 ARVRQLIDFIDR
+266 ARVRQLIDFLDR

-290 YLEYANAEDIAKVLQ
+290 YLEYANAEEIAKVLQ
-305 NLPSKEGTSVKEK
+305 NLPSKEATQTKGK
-318 AAAGAAGAPLLS
+318 GATGATGAPLLA

-347 ASSDDYTV
+347 AGSDDYTV
-355 VEEVIKRLDIPR
+355 VEEVIKKLDIPR

-378 VNAQR
+378 VNAQK

-389 EWTAAGTTNIGNK
+389 QWTAAGSTNIGNK
-402 PAAVGGGFLTPTSAI
+402 PAAVGGGFLAPNSAI

-441 GIKFNNLTALV
+441 GIKFNNLTALI

-563 GGLIDDTNSVAE
+563 GGLIEDTKAVSE

-590 FKYQNRSQQKT
+590 FKVQNSSQQKT
-601 NLYIFLTPHVINN
+601 NLFIFLSPHVINN
-614 PAEAATVYGQKKTT
+614 PSEAADVYGQKKTT
-628 MDTLRGG
+628 MDILRGD
-635 YGQEGQIQKGQLQE
+635 QSEE
-649 GQISGGQIQE
+649 PQIQE
-659 GQIKLFGLPRRM
+659 GNIKLFGIPRRM
-671 PQPK
+671 PSSAINQ

>member
-7 HLKLIGCC
+7 NLKLIGCC
-15 MLVLLIIAAGIT
+15 MLVLLILAAGIT
-27 PTRANAAS
+27 PTRANAAA

-109 AGKATKIL
+109 AGRATKIL

-212 LQHADSAKMVETL
+212 LQHADSTKMVETL

-305 NLPSKEGTSVKEK
+305 NLPSKEGTQVKEK

-355 VEEVIKRLDIPR
+355 VEEVIKKLDIPR

-378 VNAQR
+378 VNAQK

-389 EWTAAGTTNIGNK
+389 EWTAAGSTTIGDK
-402 PAAVGGGFLTPTSAI
+402 AAVVGGGFLTPTSAI

-563 GGLIDDTNSVAE
+563 GGLIEDTNAVSV

-590 FKYQNRSQQKT
+590 FKVQKSSQQKT
-601 NLYIFLTPHVINN
+601 NLFIFLTPHVINN
-614 PAEAATVYGQKKTT
+614 PSEAADVYGQKKTT
-628 MDTLRGG
+628 MDSLRGG
-635 YGQEGQIQKGQLQE
+635 QGEE
-649 GQISGGQIQE
+649 SQIQE
-659 GQIKLFGLPRRM
+659 GNIKLFGIPRRM
-671 PQPK
+671 PTSEIK

>member
-1 MRPTTI
+1 MI
-7 HLKLIGCC
+7 
-15 MLVLLIIAAGIT
+15 VLLIIIAGIT
-27 PTRANAAS
+27 VTRAHAAS
-35 NTGDSQDRFVTIDFN
+35 SAGNSQDRFVTIDFN

-70 VDQRVRGNVTIISPT
+70 IDQRVRGNVTIISPT

-109 AGKATKIL
+109 AGEVTKIL

-130 TSTKPVTPQDQL
+130 TSTRPVKPQDQL

-170 IVAYAPTNTLIVT
+170 IVAYDPTNTLIVT

-192 IKILKEIDVADVG
+192 IKILKEIDVTGVG

-212 LQHADSAKMVETL
+212 LEHADSTKMVETL
-225 TALFLTRGATKQ
+225 TALFQTRGAPKRRT
-237 RATASRDDTKF
+237 TTSSRDDTKF

-266 ARVRQLIDFIDR
+266 ARVRQLIDFLDR

-290 YLEYANAEDIAKVLQ
+290 YLEYANAEEIAKVLQ
-305 NLPSKEGTSVKEK
+305 NLPSKEATQTKGK
-318 AAAGAAGAPLLS
+318 GATGATGAPLLA

-347 ASSDDYTV
+347 AGSDDYTV
-355 VEEVIKRLDIPR
+355 VEEVIKKLDIPR

-378 VNAQR
+378 VNAQK

-389 EWTAAGTTNIGNK
+389 QWTAAGSTNIGNK
-402 PAAVGGGFLTPTSAI
+402 PAAVGGGFLAPNSAI

-441 GIKFNNLTALV
+441 GIKFNNLTALI

-563 GGLIDDTNSVAE
+563 GGLIEDTKAVSE

-590 FKYQNRSQQKT
+590 FKVQNSSQQKT
-601 NLYIFLTPHVINN
+601 NLFIFLSPHVINN
-614 PAEAATVYGQKKTT
+614 PSEAADVYGQKKTT
-628 MDTLRGG
+628 MDILRGD
-635 YGQEGQIQKGQLQE
+635 QSEE
-649 GQISGGQIQE
+649 PQIQE
-659 GQIKLFGLPRRM
+659 GNIKLFGIPRRM
-671 PQPK
+671 PSSAINQ